1 MEFSR
6 NKAKQRHKKLPHL
19 EVKLNEF
26 EQNLSNDEGKEQ
38 YNVYRGKINKIC
50 DEISND
56 IKIRSKCDF
65 YEFGEKSK
73 KKILTKEKRQV
84 TQNIVRKVLLNEQK
98 ITDLSKIDTHIY
110 QSYQNLYMEKK
121 NISEDSICNFLNDP
135 TVPSLTVE
143 QSPSWKGNLT
153 DKKIH
158 NSLISFENNKSFGNN
173 WFTKEF
179 YCTFWDDTND
189 I

>member
-84 TQNIVRKVLLNEQK
+84 TQNIVRKVLLN
-98 ITDLSKIDTHIY
+98 DLSKIDTHIY

-143 QSPSWKGNLT
+143 QSPS
-153 DKKIH
+153 
-158 NSLISFENNKSFGNN
+158 
-173 WFTKEF
+173 
-179 YCTFWDDTND
+179 
-189 I
+189 